1 MPADIWQYLHLKKM
15 QSGRKCNVL
24 VLKKTTITYS
34 FQRRIVQKMEDLK
47 NYPLLFLK
55 HCSDLSIAHSLH
67 CRMFKIQ
74 VCEIN
79 SLNWKIKKNSKN
91 AYGLVFHLT
100 KNLQTY
106 LIFLQKRSENDL
118 IYYYYI
124 FLLLLVM
131 SLKIRLGAWNLKAP
145 IAFKTVLDQEQLGAF
160 IVFAMP
166 SFFMQNDLVSL
177 FYYSKKT
184 PEV

>member
-15 QSGRKCNVL
+15 QSGRKCIVL
-24 VLKKTTITYS
+24 VLKKTTIMYS
-34 FQRRIVQKMEDLK
+34 FQRMIVQKMEDLK
-47 NYPLLFLK
+47 NYPLLSLK
-55 HCSDLSIAHSLH
+55 HCSDLSHIAHSLY

-106 LIFLQKRSENDL
+106 LIFLQKRSENGL

-124 FLLLLVM
+124 FFIIISDVI
-131 SLKIRLGAWNLKAP
+131 KNQIRCME
-145 IAFKTVLDQEQLGAF
+145 FKSSN
-160 IVFAMP
+160 
-166 SFFMQNDLVSL
+166 SF
-177 FYYSKKT
+177 
-184 PEV
+184 